1 MIKVKFDISKISGDG
16 LNMID
21 EEMICERV
29 EFTQDTLILV
39 GTQDGTI
46 SVHKDWII
54 EIKGV

>member
-39 GTQDGTI
+39 GTQDGNI
-46 SVHKDWII
+46 GVEVDWIT
-54 EIKGV
+54 EIKGE